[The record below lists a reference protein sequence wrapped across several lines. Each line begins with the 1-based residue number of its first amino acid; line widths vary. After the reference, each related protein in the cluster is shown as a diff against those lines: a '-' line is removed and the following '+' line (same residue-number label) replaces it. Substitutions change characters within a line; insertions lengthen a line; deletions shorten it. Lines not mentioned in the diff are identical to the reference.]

1 MIDPVTAFATAQAAI
16 KGVQA
21 AIKMGKDIQAVSK
34 DIMKFFDAKDVVVKA
49 ATKSKSSKGRSDTS
63 RALET
68 AMNAKA
74 LVDAENELKELLIY
88 SGNGDV
94 WNALL
99 VERNAIAARRKAEAL
114 EARRASARAKARLV
128 KAAEIFLIIIFILL
142 ASALALAGIVLYLK

>member
-1 MIDPVTAFATAQAAI
+1 MIDPITAFATAQAAI

-49 ATKSKSSKGRSDTS
+49 ATKSKSSSGRSDTS
-63 RALET
+63 MALET

-74 LVDAENELKELLIY
+74 LADAENDLKELLIY

-99 VERNAIAARRKAEAL
+99 VERNAIAARRKAAAL
-114 EARRASARAKARLV
+114 EAKRASARTRARMI

-142 ASALALAGIVLYLK
+142 VASLVLAGIVLYLK

>member
-1 MIDPVTAFATAQAAI
+1 MIDPITAFATAQAAI

-49 ATKSKSSKGRSDTS
+49 ATKSKSNSGRSDTS
-63 RALET
+63 MALET

-94 WNALL
+94 WHALL
-99 VERNAIAARRKAEAL
+99 VERNAIVARRKAEAL
-114 EARRASARAKARLV
+114 EARRASARTKARLV

-142 ASALALAGIVLYLK
+142 VASLTLAGIVLYLK

>member
-1 MIDPVTAFATAQAAI
+1 MIDPITAFATAQAAI

-49 ATKSKSSKGRSDTS
+49 ATKSKNSKGRSDTS
-63 RALET
+63 MALET

-74 LVDAENELKELLIY
+74 LVDAENDLKEMLIY

-99 VERNAIAARRKAEAL
+99 VERNAIAARRKADAL
-114 EARRASARAKARLV
+114 EARRASAKARARLI
-128 KAAEIFLIIIFILL
+128 KAAEIFLIIIFILFV
-142 ASALALAGIVLYLK
+142 AALILAGIVLYLK